1 MSSIVSE
8 LAPLVALVA
17 LVGCGGSDKP
27 AAQEPAP
34 APAAGAPS
42 AGNTDKD
49 GLQVTGTRGVLQN
62 EQIHAGLSP
71 HAIAL
76 EACYKDALKQRKFL
90 GGRVLL
96 EVQVGKAGQVTRAGI
111 AEGDL
116 GDWPA
121 ERCLVDEASKMT
133 FAKPTGGDGT
143 AQFKVPLDFTSDQ
156 PALEEWSEAQ
166 VAGAVQ
172 AGAASLASCGAA
184 TGVTATA
191 YIGNRGAV
199 QAVGFAASPPVDP
212 AWADCAARAIG
223 GWTFADPG
231 GKVVKATFSVGGA
244 SAPVTP

>member
-1 MSSIVSE
+1 MSSIVCKI
-8 LAPLVALVA
+8 APLVALLA
-17 LVGCGGSDKP
+17 LAGCGGSPK
-27 AAQEPAP
+27 AAAEEPAP
-34 APAAGAPS
+34 AAANPS
-42 AGNTDKD
+42 AEKAPKD
-49 GLQVTGTRGVLQN
+49 GLQMTGARGVLQN
-62 EQIHAGLSP
+62 EQILAGLSP
-71 HAIAL
+71 HGIAL

-96 EVQVGKAGQVTRAGI
+96 EVQVGKTGQVTRAGI

-116 GDWPA
+116 GDWAA

-166 VAGAVQ
+166 VASVVQ

-184 TGVTATA
+184 AGVTATA

-212 AWADCAARAIG
+212 AWADCAARVIG
-223 GWTFADPG
+223 GWTFADPL
-231 GKVVKATFSVGGA
+231 GKVVKAAFSIGGA
-244 SAPVTP
+244 AAEAAP